1 MSNRKKAV
9 FFDIDGTL
17 WDHRNHIPES
27 TRLAIREL
35 RANGHLVFLCS
46 GRCRSY
52 IRDPKLLAPGFD
64 GVIGGC
70 GTTVEYNGKMIFK
83 NSLDVELVERTLL
96 TVRRYGFRPILEGNE
111 YIYMDDSEFGMDDV
125 YGQKLRAE
133 LGGQL
138 LSISDQW
145 GKWDVCKLACATE
158 NADREAC
165 FAELKDDFDFMIHND
180 AVAELVPKGF
190 HKGIGIAKMCEYLKL
205 DTADTFAFGDSVNDL
220 GMFRT
225 AGVGIA
231 MGNGS
236 GEAKEAADYVTAGLY
251 EDGIWKACRHFGL
264 I

>member
-1 MSNRKKAV
+1 MSDKKKAV

-17 WDHRNHIPES
+17 WDRQNYIPES
-27 TRLAIREL
+27 TKLAIREL

-46 GRCRSY
+46 GRCRAF
-52 IRDPKLLAPGFD
+52 IRDQELLDLGFD

-70 GTTVEYNGKMIFK
+70 GTTIEYNGEIIFK
-83 NSLDVELVERTLL
+83 NRLDVELIERTLL

-111 YIYMDDSEFGMDDV
+111 YIYMDDSEFGKEDV
-125 YGQKLRAE
+125 FAQKLRAE

-138 LSISDQW
+138 LTISDQW
-145 GKWDVCKLACATE
+145 GKWDVCKFSCATE

-165 FAELKDDFDFMIHND
+165 FAGLEGDYDFMIHNSE
-180 AVAELVPKGF
+180 VVEIVPKGF
-190 HKGIGIAKMCEYLKL
+190 HKGTGIVKMCEFLKM
-205 DTADTFAFGDSVNDL
+205 DTADTVAFGDSVNDL

-225 AGVGIA
+225 AGIGIA

-236 GEAKEAADYVTAGLY
+236 KEAKAAADYVTSGLY
-251 EDGIWKACRHFGL
+251 EDGIWKACRHFRL